1 MFCPIGGG
9 STNYVMKTVLN
20 SGGLA
25 CWFVL
30 LLFFLVSGVAA
41 QQQSPTSVSG
51 VVVDEQKK
59 PLPFV
64 AIILK
69 ANADSAIIKTT
80 ISEISGKFQLA
91 GLSAGAFILVTS
103 MLGYEPVRQEIQ
115 IGQGGG
121 TLPVGTLQLTP
132 STKTLSAVTVSG
144 QKPFIERRADKL
156 IINLNDQ
163 LTGGSS
169 LLDVMDRLP
178 GVQVNLDNQ
187 ISLNGRNVQIY
198 LDGKATPLSADALSG
213 LLRGMSSTSIERIEL
228 IARPSAKYDA
238 STSGGVINIVRKR
251 GTREGVRGN
260 LYGGGGVGRY
270 PKGNGGFNLNLKTGK
285 YNLLINTDY
294 NVNKYYV
301 DNSIQSTPVKPLS
314 SALGATEST
323 IRSIRQTNTMT
334 PTLGLDYYLT
344 KKTTLSLA
352 VTNALQLFR
361 KNAYSQIRGTG
372 ERAIREDFDNQVKTT
387 TNTFSSGLHL
397 RHQLDTLGKELTVDM
412 DYYRNTNYSDQYNT
426 EWFFEPAV
434 GTPRRTFFDQDNA
447 FAIYSA
453 KADLTVPL
461 KHKAQLE
468 TGVKSSYVATNNRN
482 LLYDIRGG
490 DLTLDDSQ
498 VDTYQYSETIH
509 ALYATFHQERKKLSY
524 QLGLRTEATRNRGQ
538 QLLANQS
545 FGQNYVQLFPSA
557 FIDYKINNKHGFM
570 VSVDKKIN
578 RPTYET
584 MNPLLRIVNANNFV
598 QGNPALRPVSS
609 YNGSATYAFR
619 NALFVTAGYSIDFGD
634 FTYVAFQNPAGDST
648 TIRPVNNRYTQ
659 TYSLLTAYNSQ
670 IKSWW
675 YTSTSI
681 NLRKL
686 AYQLASDEPKLSG
699 IGTINMDTY
708 NSFSITKQLSWL
720 VLFRYRGKAQERN
733 ITTDAY
739 FTLTTGLRQSLFGKR
754 ATVSL
759 NVTDIFHTYKSRYS
773 QESIALRQRWDNQY
787 ETTTLRLNFIYNF
800 GGQVAKTKTSTA
812 ASEEKRRSDTKE
824 N

>member
-1 MFCPIGGG
+1 
-9 STNYVMKTVLN
+9 
-20 SGGLA
+20 
-25 CWFVL
+25 
-30 LLFFLVSGVAA
+30 
-41 QQQSPTSVSG
+41 
-51 VVVDEQKK
+51 VDEQKN

-69 ANADSAIIKTT
+69 AKADSAITKTT
-80 ISEISGKFQLA
+80 ISEISGKFQLT
-91 GLSAGAFILVTS
+91 GLSAGTFILETS

-115 IGQGGG
+115 VGQGGG
-121 TLPVGTLQLTP
+121 DLAVGIIQLTP
-132 STKTLSAVTVSG
+132 STKTLSAVTVSSH
-144 QKPFIERRADKL
+144 KPFIERRADKL
-156 IINLNDQ
+156 VINLNDQ

-198 LDGKATPLSADALSG
+198 IDGKATPLSADALSG
-213 LLRGMSSTSIERIEL
+213 LLRGISSTSIERIEL
-228 IARPSAKYDA
+228 IARPSSKYDA
-238 STSGGVINIVRKR
+238 SANGGIINIIRKR
-251 GTREGVRGN
+251 GAREGLRGN
-260 LYGGGGVGRY
+260 LYGGGGAGRY

-294 NVNKYYV
+294 NGNKYYV
-301 DNSIQSTPVKPLS
+301 DNYIQSTPVKPLS
-314 SALGATEST
+314 SSPGVAEST
-323 IRSIRQTNTMT
+323 IRSIRQTNNMT

-352 VTNALQLFR
+352 VMNTGQLFR
-361 KNAYSQIRGTG
+361 KNAYSQIRGIG
-372 ERAIREDFDNQVKTT
+372 EGAVREDSDNQVKTT

-397 RHQLDTLGKELTVDM
+397 LHQLDTLGKELTVDV
-412 DYYRNTNYSDQYNT
+412 DYYRNTNHSDQYNT

-434 GTPRRTFFDQDNA
+434 DTPRRTYFDQDNA
-447 FAIYSA
+447 FAVYSA

-468 TGVKSSYVATNNRN
+468 TGFKSSYVATNNRN
-482 LLYDIRGG
+482 ILYAINGA
-490 DLTLDDSQ
+490 DLVRNDSQ
-498 VDTYQYSETIH
+498 ADTYQYWETIH

-524 QLGLRTEATRNRGQ
+524 QLGLRAEATRNRGQ

-557 FIDYKINNKHGFM
+557 FIDYKINNRHGFI

-578 RPTYET
+578 RPTYEN

-619 NALFVTAGYSIDFGD
+619 NALFITAGYGIDFGD

-670 IKSWW
+670 IKPWW

-686 AYQLASDEPKLSG
+686 AYQLVGTEPKIWG
-699 IGTINMDTY
+699 IGSVNIDTY

-739 FTLTTGLRQSLFGKR
+739 FTLTTGLRQSMLGKR

-759 NVTDIFHTYKSRYS
+759 NVTDIFHTYKSRYI

-800 GGQVAKTKTSTA
+800 GGQVAKTKTSSA

>member
-1 MFCPIGGG
+1 
-9 STNYVMKTVLN
+9 MKTVLN

-25 CWFVL
+25 CLFVL
-30 LLFFLVSGVAA
+30 LLFFLANGTAA
-41 QQQSPTSVSG
+41 QQKAPTSLSG
-51 VVVDEQKK
+51 VVVDEGNK
-59 PLPFV
+59 PLPYA

-69 ANADSAIIKTT
+69 AKADSAITKTT
-80 ISEISGKFQLA
+80 VSELDGKFHLVGLPA
-91 GLSAGAFILVTS
+91 GIFVLETS
-103 MLGYEPVRQEIQ
+103 MLGYELLRKEIE
-115 IGQGGG
+115 ISEAGGN
-121 TLPVGTLQLTP
+121 LPVGTLQLTP

-156 IINLNDQ
+156 VINLTDQ
-163 LTGGSS
+163 LTGGAS
-169 LLDVMDRLP
+169 LMDMMDRLP

-198 LDGKATPLSADALSG
+198 IDGKATPLSTDALSG

-228 IARPSAKYDA
+228 IARPSSKYDA

-251 GTREGVRGN
+251 GSREGVRGN

-270 PKGNGGFNLNLKTGK
+270 PKVNGGFNLNLKTGK

-301 DNSIQSTPVKPLS
+301 DNAIQSIPVKSLS
-314 SALGATEST
+314 SSPGATEST
-323 IRSIRQTNTMT
+323 IRSIRQTNNIT
-334 PTLGLDYYLT
+334 PNLGLDYYLT

-361 KNAYSQIRGTG
+361 KNAYSQIRGIG
-372 ERAIREDFDNQVKTT
+372 GGAAREGFDNQVKTT
-387 TNTFSSGLHL
+387 TNTFSSGFHL
-397 RHQLDTLGKELTVDM
+397 LHQLDTLGKELTVDM
-412 DYYRNTNYSDQYNT
+412 DYYRNANYSDQYNT
-426 EWFFEPAV
+426 ERFFDKPF
-434 GTPRRTFFDQDNA
+434 GTTRRTFFDQDNA
-447 FAIYSA
+447 FDIYSA
-453 KADLTVPL
+453 KADLTVPF

-468 TGVKSSYVATNNRN
+468 TGLKSSYVATNNRN
-482 LLYDIRGG
+482 LLYDIWGG
-490 DLTLDDSQ
+490 DLTLNDSQ

-509 ALYATFHQERKKLSY
+509 ALYTSFHQERKKLSY
-524 QLGLRTEATRNRGQ
+524 QLGLRAEATRNRGR
-538 QLLANQS
+538 QLQADQS
-545 FGQNYVQLFPSA
+545 FGQDYLQLFPSA

-570 VSVDKKIN
+570 VSLDKKIN
-578 RPTYET
+578 RPTYEN
-584 MNPLLRIVNANNFV
+584 MNPLLRVVNANNFV

-619 NALFVTAGYSIDFGD
+619 NALFFTAGYSIDFGD
-634 FTYVAFQNPAGDST
+634 FTYVAFQNPVGDST
-648 TIRPVNNRYTQ
+648 TVRPVNNRYTQ

-670 IKSWW
+670 IKPWW

-686 AYQLASDEPKLSG
+686 AYQLVGNEPKVWG
-699 IGTINMDTY
+699 IGSVNLDTY

-739 FTLTTGLRQSLFGKR
+739 FTVTTGFRQSLLGKR
-754 ATVSL
+754 ATFSL
-759 NVTDIFHTYKSRYS
+759 NVTDIFHTYKSRYI

-787 ETTTLRLNFIYNF
+787 ETTTIRLNFIYNF
-800 GGQVAKTKTSTA
+800 GGQVAKTKTSSA